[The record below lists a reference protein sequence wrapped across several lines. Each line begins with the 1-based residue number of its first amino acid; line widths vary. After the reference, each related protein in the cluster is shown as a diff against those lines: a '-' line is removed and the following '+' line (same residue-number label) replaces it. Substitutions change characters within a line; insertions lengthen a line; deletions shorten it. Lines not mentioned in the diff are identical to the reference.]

1 MRAKRQVEGLIL
13 DGRVLEE
20 VEPKEREGH
29 CLDRVSA
36 DLEARGVSPG
46 RAAQLASQLSQGKSW
61 ERLSPEQYEAL
72 LDGASVTAAPEQGV
86 APTGEENVEQVREI
100 ERMMQAFAG
109 ELAKLDESLE
119 VLSAY
124 VRRMRE
130 LPVVKRPSS
139 VRKTLH

>member
-13 DGRVLEE
+13 DGQVLEE
-20 VEPKEREGH
+20 VKPKEREGH

-124 VRRMRE
+124 VRRMRQQ
-130 LPVVKRPSS
+130 PAVKPRS
-139 VRKTLH
+139 VGRQTLH

>member
-61 ERLSPEQYEAL
+61 ERLSPEEYEAL

-130 LPVVKRPSS
+130 QPAVKPRS
-139 VRKTLH
+139 VGRQTLH

>member
-13 DGRVLEE
+13 DGQVLEE
-20 VEPKEREGH
+20 VKPKEREGH

-61 ERLSPEQYEAL
+61 ERLSPEEYEAL

-130 LPVVKRPSS
+130 SPVVKRPSS

>member
-61 ERLSPEQYEAL
+61 ERLSPEEYEAL

>member
-13 DGRVLEE
+13 DGQVLEE
-20 VEPKEREGH
+20 VKPKELEGH

-61 ERLSPEQYEAL
+61 ERLSPEEYEAL

>member
-1 MRAKRQVEGLIL
+1 MRSKRQVEGLIL
-13 DGRVLEE
+13 AGQVLEE
-20 VEPKEREGH
+20 VEPEEREGH

-36 DLEARGVSPG
+36 DLEARGVSPE
-46 RAAQLASQLSQGKSW
+46 RAVQLASQLSQGRSW
-61 ERLSPEQYEAL
+61 KRLSLGQYEAL
-72 LDGASVTAAPEQGV
+72 LDGASVTAAPEPGV
-86 APTGEENVEQVREI
+86 TPTGEENVEQVREI

-130 LPVVKRPSS
+130 QPTVKPRS
-139 VRKTLH
+139 VGSQTLH

>member
-1 MRAKRQVEGLIL
+1 MRSKRQLEGLIL
-13 DGRVLEE
+13 AGQVLEE
-20 VEPKEREGH
+20 AEPEEPEGYR
-29 CLDRVSA
+29 LDRVSA
-36 DLEARGVSPG
+36 DLQARGVSPE
-46 RAAQLASQLSQGKSW
+46 RAVQLASQLSQGRSW
-61 ERLSPEQYEAL
+61 KRLSLGQYEAL

-86 APTGEENVEQVREI
+86 APTGEENVEQIREI

-130 LPVVKRPSS
+130 QPAVKPRS
-139 VRKTLH
+139 VGRQTLH

>member
-130 LPVVKRPSS
+130 SPVVKRPSS

>member
-61 ERLSPEQYEAL
+61 ERLSPEEYEAL

-130 LPVVKRPSS
+130 SPVVKRPSS

>member
-13 DGRVLEE
+13 DGQVLEE

-61 ERLSPEQYEAL
+61 ERLSPEEYEAL

-130 LPVVKRPSS
+130 SPVVKRPSS

>member
-13 DGRVLEE
+13 DGQVLEE
-20 VEPKEREGH
+20 VKPKELEGH

>member
-13 DGRVLEE
+13 DGQVLEE
-20 VEPKEREGH
+20 VKPKELEGH

-61 ERLSPEQYEAL
+61 ERLSPEEYEAL

-130 LPVVKRPSS
+130 SPVVKRPSS